1 MSVQKR
7 LSISEQSLKLLLE
20 QVDLNPPTT
29 AMFIKSVVSND
40 IKQIEDDKQTK
51 EDTAP
56 EED

>member
-29 AMFIKSVVSND
+29 AMFIKSVISND